1 MNRTTILRVL
11 FWLAVLG
18 CAVIAIRGR
27 AQALTGQQPA
37 HGKLIG
43 VWRADADGLPAVTM
57 VISDEG
63 GSLKGAV
70 LFYLHKREAVDK
82 PYTSTP
88 GLPEPMFNLK
98 FNGATLTFQIS
109 HRRAHPPRT
118 LSDAP
123 VTFHL
128 RLRGRDSASLSMG
141 DDANHGEAVAGLAMV
156 RSDY

>member
-27 AQALTGQQPA
+27 AQALTGHQPA
-37 HGKLIG
+37 HSKLIG

-70 LFYLHKREAVDK
+70 LFYLHKREEVGK

-88 GLPEPMFNLK
+88 GLPEPMLNLK
-98 FNGATLTFQIS
+98 LDGATLTFQIS

-118 LSDAP
+118 LSDPP
-123 VTFHL
+123 VTFHML
-128 RLRGRDSASLSMG
+128 LQGRDSASLSMG
-141 DDANHGEAVAGLAMV
+141 DNVSHGEAVTGIAMV

>member
-1 MNRTTILRVL
+1 MNRATILRVL
-11 FWLAVLG
+11 FWLVILA
-18 CAVIAIRGR
+18 CAVIAVRGR
-27 AQALTGQQPA
+27 AQELTIQQPA
-37 HGKLIG
+37 RDKLVG

-88 GLPEPMFNLK
+88 GLPEPMINLK
-98 FNGATLTFQIS
+98 FDGQTLTFQMS
-109 HRRAHPPRT
+109 HRRSHPPRT
-118 LSDAP
+118 LSDPP

-128 RLRGRDSASLSMG
+128 KLKGKDSAGLSMG
-141 DDANHGEAVAGLAMV
+141 ESVNRGTAGSGLAMV